1 MKKTAVLIYPNF
13 SEYELTTALSILM
26 QGAKPIS
33 IISIDSEP
41 VRGEAGLTLI
51 ADLTIDQINYVEFDS
66 LLLTGCMDIF
76 DILTNTTYTDFIKK
90 ISNQDNFIIASISS
104 SPALLA
110 KAGLLKNK
118 NYTVGLLEEARRKS
132 GLFEDANYL
141 DELVVQDGNI
151 ITAWGSAFIQFGI
164 LFGKALNLQFQEGWY
179 HK

>member
-1 MKKTAVLIYPNF
+1 MKKTAVLIYPDF

-26 QGAKPIS
+26 QGTKPIS

-51 ADLTIDQINYVEFDS
+51 ADLTIDQVDYDTLDS
-66 LLLTGCMDIF
+66 LLLTGCMDISNV
-76 DILTNTTYTDFIKK
+76 LTNPAYIDFIKK
-90 ISNQDNFIIASISS
+90 LADRDKFIIASISS

-118 NYTVGLLEEARRKS
+118 NFTVGLMDEVRKSS
-132 GLFEDANYL
+132 GLFEDANYI

-151 ITAWGSAFIQFGI
+151 ITAWGSAFIPFGIQFGK
-164 LFGKALNLQFQEGWY
+164 LLGLNFEEGWY
-179 HK
+179 RK

>member
-33 IISIDSEP
+33 IISIDGEP
-41 VRGEAGLTLI
+41 VKGEAGLTVM
-51 ADLTIDQINYVEFDS
+51 ADLTIDRVKYEEFDS

-76 DILTNTTYTDFIKK
+76 DVLTNSLYTDFIQN
-90 ISNQDNFIIASISS
+90 ISKQDDFVIASISS

-118 NYTVGLLEEARRKS
+118 HFTVGLVEEARSAS
-132 GLFEDANYL
+132 GVFDDANYL
-141 DELVVQDGNI
+141 DELVVQDGNLL
-151 ITAWGSAFIQFGI
+151 TARGSAFIEFGI
-164 LFGKALNLQFQEGWY
+164 RFGELLNLKFEEGWY
-179 HK
+179 RK